1 MAEENNGN
9 SGLSALEQ
17 LKAMQQN
24 DKKISMLNI
33 NEPLLEQFDATDVFE
48 LDALAGQQEKK
59 RIFKRTERKAQEV
72 KVRSTAFE
80 NEENTIAEVIIGK
93 PRAKKRKPVE
103 AKPVETVVQEPE
115 EPKAEEVVV
124 QEPEHDEEDAIF
136 GNLKIEN
143 EDMAISD
150 DQPGGTV
157 EAEIVD
163 EIEVNQGDVAPSG
176 EADINT
182 DSVLEE
188 TISAVKENIPDVTE
202 NYDEDDLY
210 VDKQKF
216 SIAHYTDEEEYLSQQ
231 SRDGYHFVRNVGKKY
246 YFVKAAPR
254 NFYYSMNYFRE
265 EPDAELWKQWEAD
278 GWKLVSRM
286 EGKRRDEAGWF
297 VFRNELERDGF
308 KKEIENDEEK
318 FLFFKRNNNSYRTTL
333 LLIFL
338 CMVICAAA
346 AYLIY
351 RFNGYLLLMAPC
363 AVVFFI
369 ALIMFIVY
377 CGKLHQSKK
386 TTKAIKARLR
396 VKGLI

>member
-17 LKAMQQN
+17 LKALQQN
-24 DKKISMLNI
+24 DKRISMLDI

-93 PRAKKRKPVE
+93 PRAKKRKPQETLKETPAAPVE
-103 AKPVETVVQEPE
+103 TEQKPVEAVE
-115 EPKAEEVVV
+115 EPVVEPVHDGEE
-124 QEPEHDEEDAIF
+124 AIF

-143 EDMAISD
+143 ED
-150 DQPGGTV
+150 GGLPVQTV

-163 EIEVNQGDVAPSG
+163 EIDVNKGSVTPSG
-176 EADINT
+176 EAEINT
-182 DSVLEE
+182 DDVLAE
-188 TISAVKENIPDVTE
+188 TISQVKENIPDVTE

-216 SIAHYTDEEEYLSQQ
+216 SIANYPEEEEYLSQQ

-246 YFVKAAPR
+246 FFVKAAPR
-254 NFYYSMNYFRE
+254 NFYYSLNYFRD
-265 EPDAELWKQWEAD
+265 EPDAESWKKWEAD

-286 EGKRRDEAGWF
+286 EGKRKDEAGWF

-308 KKEIENDEEK
+308 KKEIDNDEEK
-318 FLFFKRNNNSYRTTL
+318 FIFFKRNNNSYRTTL
-333 LLIFL
+333 LCLFL
-338 CMVICAAA
+338 CMVVCAAA
-346 AYLIY
+346 AYFIY
-351 RFNGYLLLMAPC
+351 KFNGLLILLAPC
-363 AVVFFI
+363 ALVFLI

-377 CGKLHQSKK
+377 IRKLHQSKK
-386 TTKAIKARLR
+386 MTKAIKARLR
-396 VKGLI
+396 VKGKM

>member
-17 LKAMQQN
+17 LKALQQN
-24 DKKISMLNI
+24 DKRISMLDI

-93 PRAKKRKPVE
+93 PRVKTRKPQETVKETPAAPVETVEKPVE
-103 AKPVETVVQEPE
+103 AVE
-115 EPKAEEVVV
+115 EPAAEPV
-124 QEPEHDEEDAIF
+124 HDGEEAIF

-143 EDMAISD
+143 EDSGLPV
-150 DQPGGTV
+150 QTV

-163 EIEVNQGDVAPSG
+163 EIDVNKGSVTPSG
-176 EADINT
+176 EAEINT
-182 DSVLEE
+182 DDVLAE
-188 TISAVKENIPDVTE
+188 TISQVKENIPDVTE

-216 SIAHYTDEEEYLSQQ
+216 SIANYPEEEEYLSQQ

-246 YFVKAAPR
+246 FFVKAAPR
-254 NFYYSMNYFRE
+254 NFYYSLNYFRD
-265 EPDAELWKQWEAD
+265 EPDAESWKKWEAD

-286 EGKRRDEAGWF
+286 EGKRKDEAGWF

-308 KKEIENDEEK
+308 KKEIDNDEEK
-318 FLFFKRNNNSYRTTL
+318 FIFFKRNNNSYRTTL
-333 LLIFL
+333 LCLFL
-338 CMVICAAA
+338 CMLVCAAS
-346 AYLIY
+346 AYFIY
-351 RFNGYLLLMAPC
+351 KFNGLLILLAPC
-363 AVVFFI
+363 ALVFLI

-377 CGKLHQSKK
+377 IRKLHQSKK
-386 TTKAIKARLR
+386 MTKAIKARLR
-396 VKGLI
+396 VKGKM

>member
-17 LKAMQQN
+17 LKALQQN
-24 DKKISMLNI
+24 DKRISMLDI

-93 PRAKKRKPVE
+93 PRVKTRKPQETVKETPAAPVETVEKPVE
-103 AKPVETVVQEPE
+103 AVE
-115 EPKAEEVVV
+115 EPAAEPV
-124 QEPEHDEEDAIF
+124 HDGEEAIF

-143 EDMAISD
+143 EDSGLPV
-150 DQPGGTV
+150 QTV

-163 EIEVNQGDVAPSG
+163 EIDVNKGSVTPSG
-176 EADINT
+176 EAEINT
-182 DSVLEE
+182 DDVLAE
-188 TISAVKENIPDVTE
+188 TISQVKENIPDVTE

-216 SIAHYTDEEEYLSQQ
+216 SIANYPEEEEYLTQQ

-246 YFVKAAPR
+246 FFVKAAPR
-254 NFYYSMNYFRE
+254 NFYYSLNYFRD
-265 EPDAELWKQWEAD
+265 EPDAESWKKWEAD

-286 EGKRRDEAGWF
+286 EGKRKDEAGWF

-308 KKEIENDEEK
+308 KKEIDNDEEK
-318 FLFFKRNNNSYRTTL
+318 FIFFKRNNNSYRTTL
-333 LLIFL
+333 LCLFL
-338 CMVICAAA
+338 CMLVCAAA
-346 AYLIY
+346 AYFIY
-351 RFNGYLLLMAPC
+351 KFNGLLILLAPC
-363 AVVFFI
+363 ALVFLI

-377 CGKLHQSKK
+377 IRKLHQSKK
-386 TTKAIKARLR
+386 MTKAIKARLR
-396 VKGLI
+396 VKGKM

>member
-17 LKAMQQN
+17 LKALQQN
-24 DKKISMLNI
+24 DKRISMLDI

-93 PRAKKRKPVE
+93 PRVKKRKPQETVKE
-103 AKPVETVVQEPE
+103 TQAEPVKEIEKPVEVEKEAVAEPVHDGE
-115 EPKAEEVVV
+115 E
-124 QEPEHDEEDAIF
+124 AIF

-143 EDMAISD
+143 ED
-150 DQPGGTV
+150 GGLPVQTV

-163 EIEVNQGDVAPSG
+163 EIDVNKGSVTPSG
-176 EADINT
+176 EAEINT
-182 DSVLEE
+182 DDVLAE
-188 TISAVKENIPDVTE
+188 TISQVKENIPDVTE

-216 SIAHYTDEEEYLSQQ
+216 SIANYPEEEEYLSQQ

-246 YFVKAAPR
+246 FFVKAAPR
-254 NFYYSMNYFRE
+254 NFYYSLNYFRD
-265 EPDAELWKQWEAD
+265 EPDAESWKKWEAD

-286 EGKRRDEAGWF
+286 EGKRKDEAGWF

-308 KKEIENDEEK
+308 KKEIDNDEEK
-318 FLFFKRNNNSYRTTL
+318 FIFFKRNNNSYRTTL
-333 LLIFL
+333 LCLFL
-338 CMVICAAA
+338 CMVVCAAA
-346 AYLIY
+346 AYFIY
-351 RFNGYLLLMAPC
+351 KFNGLLILLAPC
-363 AVVFFI
+363 ALVFLI

-377 CGKLHQSKK
+377 IRKLHQSKK
-386 TTKAIKARLR
+386 MTKAIKARLR
-396 VKGLI
+396 VKGKI